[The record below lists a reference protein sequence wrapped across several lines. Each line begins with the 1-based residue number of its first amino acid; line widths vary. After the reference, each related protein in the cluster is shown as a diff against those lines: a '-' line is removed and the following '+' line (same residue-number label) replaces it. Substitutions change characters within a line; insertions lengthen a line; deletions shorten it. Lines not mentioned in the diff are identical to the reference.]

1 MLPTFHY
8 GIPGVFPQVRF
19 TVCCHDPISPGEE
32 LCIPYVDV
40 SAPRALR
47 KSWLRN
53 SYYFDSYC
61 DCKRCTIPIVTD
73 DDEEDSKDIKL
84 DLIKTFSV
92 IQHEQNFASIE
103 KTFQNSSWF
112 YQESGERYLQS
123 LLDSID
129 PRSNYQNQ
137 MVTCQKA
144 LELASKLILSMRKK
158 NVGWRILRFCLLK
171 YKCAKLRL
179 FLQFDDPV
187 VAIQDLQECLE
198 HYQVFYDESHEFL
211 QDLQETL

>member
-1 MLPTFHY
+1 M
-8 GIPGVFPQVRF
+8 VFLEYSLKCDLQSAVMIQYPLEKNYVYL
-19 TVCCHDPISPGEE
+19 TLMSVHPE
-32 LCIPYVDV
+32 LFVNLGYEIHTT
-40 SAPRALR
+40 S
-47 KSWLRN
+47 
-53 SYYFDSYC
+53 
-61 DCKRCTIPIVTD
+61 IPIVTD